1 MGDKVKAEDVSDGFK
16 GLYAAWLHARA
27 LYQSPIPASEPDPDA
42 LLEERSEAVDE
53 AARQL
58 LVMPAGLGHQVWL
71 KWEVLEDF
79 VDLDARD
86 GMASDRRAIVALAC
100 VKADLVHFGFGK

>member
-1 MGDKVKAEDVSDGFK
+1 MPFKRRELMAEKVKAEDVSDSFQ

-27 LYQSPIPASEPDPDA
+27 LYQSPTPASEPDPDA

-58 LVMPAGLGHQVWL
+58 L
-71 KWEVLEDF
+71 
-79 VDLDARD
+79 ARPHTLHIRS
-86 GMASDRRAIVALAC
+86 G
-100 VKADLVHFGFGK
+100 